1 MKTFDLLRRLLLGL
15 LLMAT
20 LTAAVTLTH
29 NLFTS
34 RVPGMND
41 FLSRWEG
48 ARSFFVDGVSPYS
61 DEASLNIQQRIYG
74 RPVVANEDPG
84 FFVYPFYTA
93 FVMWPL
99 VFLDYAWASAVWLV
113 FLQAC
118 LLTALAL
125 ILDLYRWRPAPLLL
139 VVLLLWALFD
149 YFAARGLL
157 LGQPSHLVYLLQVV
171 TVWGLVK
178 QRDALAGAALALST
192 LKPQMGYLIVPLLLL
207 WALRERRTRFVAAF
221 ALTFSGLMLASFIA
235 QPDWFGAWV
244 EQVRLYPQYTAAAY
258 PDTGSP
264 AWILTTSLF
273 GVDLEWLLTLGFA
286 LPMLW
291 GWYSLLVQRQAERWL
306 WVVLMTL
313 VVTHLIAARTATPH
327 FVVFN
332 LAIIAYLQ
340 QAGRRW
346 GGATVVVILVGG
358 TVFHWAQFALTI
370 QGRGS
375 LEHPSLFL
383 PLPLAMFALLLWT
396 RRWWWERAP
405 HPNALVGSSM
415 RQPLP

>member
-1 MKTFDLLRRLLLGL
+1 LTTFRLSRALLPGL
-15 LLMAT
+15 LLVAAFI
-20 LTAAVTLTH
+20 AAVILTH

-48 ARSFFVDGVSPYS
+48 ARSFFVDGLSPYS

-74 RPVVANEDPG
+74 RPVINNEDPG

-93 FVMWPL
+93 FVMWPM
-99 VFLDYAWASAVWLV
+99 VFMEYAWASAVWLV

-118 LLTALAL
+118 LLAALAL
-125 ILDLYRWRPAPLLL
+125 ILNLYRWRPAPPLLAA
-139 VVLLLWALFD
+139 LLLWALFD

-171 TVWGLVK
+171 AVWGLVK
-178 QRDALAGAALALST
+178 QRDSLAGAALALST

-207 WALRERRTRFVAAF
+207 WALRERRLRFVGAF
-221 ALTFSGLMLASFIA
+221 ALSFGGLMLASFIA
-235 QPDWFGAWV
+235 QPDWLGDWV
-244 EQVRLYPQYTAAAY
+244 AQVRLYPQYTAAAY

-264 AWILTTSLF
+264 AWILTVGMF
-273 GVDLEWLLTLGFA
+273 GLDLEWLLTLAFA

-291 GWYSLLVQRQAERWL
+291 GWYTLLVQRQQASWL
-306 WVVLMTL
+306 WVVLLTL

-332 LAIIAYLQ
+332 LAIVAYLQ
-340 QAGRRW
+340 QAQRRL
-346 GGATVVVILVGG
+346 GSAAVVALLAAMTI
-358 TVFHWAQFALTI
+358 FHWAQFALTI
-370 QGRGS
+370 QGRGN

-383 PLPLAMFALLLWT
+383 PLPLAMFALLLLT
-396 RRWWWERAP
+396 RRWWWERGVQP
-405 HPNALVGSSM
+405 LTTGSNT

>member
-1 MKTFDLLRRLLLGL
+1 MNTPSLSRALLPGL
-15 LLMAT
+15 LM
-20 LTAAVTLTH
+20 TAAFIAAVILTH

-48 ARSFFVDGVSPYS
+48 ARSFFVDGLSPYS

-74 RPVVANEDPG
+74 RPVIDNEDPG

-93 FVMWPL
+93 FVMWPI
-99 VFLDYAWASAVWLV
+99 VFMDYAWASAVWLV

-118 LLTALAL
+118 LLAALAL
-125 ILDLYRWRPAPLLL
+125 LLDLYRWRPAPLLL
-139 VVLLLWALFD
+139 AALLLWALFD

-171 TVWGLVK
+171 AVWGLVK
-178 QRDALAGAALALST
+178 QREGLAGAALALST

-207 WALRERRTRFVAAF
+207 WALRERRLRFIAAF
-221 ALTFSGLMLASFIA
+221 ALAFGGLMLASFIA
-235 QPDWFGAWV
+235 QPDWFGDWV
-244 EQVRLYPQYTAAAY
+244 AQVRLYPEYTAAAY

-264 AWILTTSLF
+264 AWILTVGLF
-273 GVDLEWLLTLGFA
+273 NFDLEGLLTILFA

-291 GWYSLLVQRQAERWL
+291 GWYSLLVQRRQERWL

-332 LAIIAYLQ
+332 LAIVAYLQ
-340 QAGRRW
+340 QVQRRL
-346 GGATVVVILVGG
+346 GSVAVVALLAAM

-370 QGRGS
+370 QGRGN

-383 PLPLAMFALLLWT
+383 PLPLAMFALLLLT
-396 RRWWWERAP
+396 RRWWWARGIQP
-405 HPNALVGSSM
+405 LMTGSHT